1 MKLKFIV
8 GIVGIVGCTLLG
20 LSTSF
25 QISEPALALPAPRT
39 CASRKNPTKGAPTLA
54 QAKAY
59 FICGS
64 ELSSTGVG
72 ADSVTIVRNVQMEM
86 SSKPIFV
93 NAANVDNVRE
103 AISSSRENITV
114 DVKKPLY
121 PIRGSLASYTC
132 GVKSSTCLEYIIVG
146 AKGFCFVDDFG
157 DWHCKMKGNF
167 GANPR
172 NNVPLPANE

>member
-8 GIVGIVGCTLLG
+8 GIVGYTLLG

-25 QISEPALALPAPRT
+25 QLSEPALAEPTPRT
-39 CASRKNPTKGAPTLA
+39 CASRKSPTKGAPTLA

-64 ELSSTGVG
+64 ELYSKGVG
-72 ADSVTIVRNVQMEM
+72 AGSVTIVRNVQMEM

-93 NAANVDNVRE
+93 NAANVDNIRE

-132 GVKSSTCLEYIIVG
+132 GANSSTCLEYIIVG
-146 AKGFCFVDDFG
+146 AKGFCFVDDFSE
-157 DWHCKMKGNF
+157 WHCKMKGNF
-167 GANPR
+167 GAKPR
-172 NNVPLPANE
+172 NGVPIPADE